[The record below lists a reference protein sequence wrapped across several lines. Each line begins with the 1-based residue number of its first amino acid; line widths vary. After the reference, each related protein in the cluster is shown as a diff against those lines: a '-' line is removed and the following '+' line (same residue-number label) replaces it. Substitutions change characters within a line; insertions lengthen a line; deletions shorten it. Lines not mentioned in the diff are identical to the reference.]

1 MNDLLEATQ
10 HISLFV
16 TSLVTLAS
24 TITAITDTPSDT
36 SLRGKIYKIIEFF
49 ALVTEKTKQR

>member
-10 HISLFV
+10 QISLFV

-24 TITAITDTPSDT
+24 TITAITDTPSDN
-36 SLRGKIYKIIEFF
+36 SLKRKIYKIIEFF